1 MICSNNSGQ
10 DITNSSN
17 THGDKNVPFTL
28 PEHIE
33 RNFSIPLDL
42 RKLKQWGIAKAIWN
56 HDRGK
61 YEKFPFQVS
70 GIPAK
75 SNDPRT
81 WTYIHNVRNAEYL
94 SFFFNF
100 DYTGM
105 DFDKVIHDGKIE
117 DWVLNDFIKPIRS
130 YTEISVSGTGI
141 HVIVRGLKPRGL
153 GYKLQLKDGHSIEIY
168 DSGRF
173 FLLTGNV
180 YMDYREIKPLDQEA
194 FFHDY
199 VKPESNFTKYEIN
212 SHNVNDS
219 QIIDFVNEILPA
231 WDKGI
236 AQHRGNEL
244 RLAIAGTLYHY
255 GWPES
260 KADQV
265 MKLIIAKSEVKGISD
280 KNAVHYTYMNGNAGK
295 SVYGFSTLKQLIT
308 EIEEVNK

>member
-1 MICSNNSGQ
+1 MVYETNPKRSNDKMISKHENIN
-10 DITNSSN
+10 I
-17 THGDKNVPFTL
+17 PFTKQ
-28 PEHIE
+28 EHAN
-33 RNFSIPLDL
+33 RNFSIPLEL
-42 RKLKQWGIAKAIWN
+42 RKLKQWGTAKATWN
-56 HDRGK
+56 QDKGK

-70 GIPAK
+70 GVPAK

-81 WTYIHNVRNAEYL
+81 WTYFHNVRNAEYL
-94 SFFFNF
+94 AFFFNC
-100 DYTGM
+100 DYTGL
-105 DFDKVIHDGKIE
+105 DFDHVVDNGE
-117 DWVLNDFIKPIRS
+117 VQDWVLRDFIKPIES

-141 HVIVRGLKPRGL
+141 HIIVRGQKPKGL
-153 GYKLQLKDGHSIEIY
+153 GSKLQLKDGHAIEIY

>member
-1 MICSNNSGQ
+1 MSKSNYSGQ
-10 DITNSSN
+10 NITNNSN

-33 RNFSIPLDL
+33 RNFSIPFEL

-56 HDRGK
+56 PERGK

-75 SNDPRT
+75 SNDPGT
-81 WTYIHNVRNAEYL
+81 WTYFHNVRNAECL

-153 GYKLQLKDGHSIEIY
+153 GSKLQLKDGHSIEIY

-212 SHNVNDS
+212 GHNVDDS
-219 QIIDFVNEILPA
+219 QIIDFVSEILPA
-231 WDKGI
+231 WNRGI

-260 KADQV
+260 KAEQV
-265 MKLIIAKSEVKGISD
+265 MKLLIAKSEMTGISD
-280 KNAVHYTYMNGNAGK
+280 KNCVHYTYMNGNAGK
-295 SVYGFSTLKQLIT
+295 PVYGFSTLKQLIT
-308 EIEEVNK
+308 EIEEVIK